1 VRNKQKYILYYI
13 TLVTSIKSKKKSLI
27 MKHINTNIFHPAWVT
42 GFIDGEGTFAVAIQ
56 RNSTMALGYQ
66 VQLQFVITQHIRDA
80 ALMVKFLEFFNCG
93 TVVNDGPT
101 KKQFRI
107 RDFNK
112 LETILFPFLD
122 AYPLQ
127 TQKALD
133 VNDFR
138 LVHTMMKDK
147 LHLTQAGLDSIRTI
161 ASGMNRGRMSEYAS
175 LRKSP

>member
-1 VRNKQKYILYYI
+1 
-13 TLVTSIKSKKKSLI
+13 

-133 VNDFR
+133 ANDFR
-138 LVHTMMKDK
+138 LFHTILLFCVAEKKNDLFVVCPYRPNHEK
-147 LHLTQAGLDSIRTI
+147 
-161 ASGMNRGRMSEYAS
+161 
-175 LRKSP
+175 K